1 MQGRE
6 EGNLEEK
13 EEVEKG
19 GKGFGREGGE
29 IFGKKW
35 HVCKVVN
42 LENGSCK
49 RKGKRVSAGEF
60 ARKLG

>member
-1 MQGRE
+1 M
-6 EGNLEEK
+6 
-13 EEVEKG
+13 EKG
-19 GKGFGREGGE
+19 HVNREVNRKFARKGGGK
-29 IFGKKW
+29 FGKKW